1 MVLESAH
8 EGPEVNTE
16 QSWKSTFSVSVHT
29 LDSLLAEITLRH
41 QLYILLPVSLY
52 SHILCSLALSCEY
65 IHVFALLT
73 VCSRVTATDLLY
85 TLLRKSD
92 SVPFSNN
99 CNKFGSESVFAA
111 KNSHEFCNPLVEH
124 GTN

>member
-8 EGPEVNTE
+8 EGPE
-16 QSWKSTFSVSVHT
+16 QSWKSTFSVSVRT
-29 LDSLLAEITLRH
+29 LDSLLAEITLWH
-41 QLYILLPVSLY
+41 QLYIPVSLY

-65 IHVFALLT
+65 IHIFALLT
-73 VCSRVTATDLLY
+73 VCSHVTATDLLY
-85 TLLRKSD
+85 TPLRKSD